1 VKKQSLNQRA
11 MNLLARREHSVAELV
26 KKLSNDFENNDI
38 ITVIN
43 KLTEKNLQNDQR
55 FAENYLRYRS
65 QRGFGYQKIRQELR
79 ERGVDTELIS
89 DALAESDIDWFALA
103 AGVRCKRFGEKEPE
117 DYKERAKQQR
127 FLQYRGFTH
136 EQITESFN
144 KYYEK

>member
-1 VKKQSLNQRA
+1 MRKQSLNERA

-26 KKLSNDFENNDI
+26 TKLGTDFEYDDI
-38 ITVIN
+38 ILVIN
-43 KLTEKNLQNDQR
+43 KLTMANLQSDER

-65 QRGFGYQKIRQELR
+65 QRGFGYQKIRQELK
-79 ERGVDTELIS
+79 ERGVDAELIS
-89 DALAESDIDWFALA
+89 NALAESDIDWFTLA
-103 AGVRCKRFGEKEPE
+103 AGVRCKRFGEQEPE
-117 DYKERAKQQR
+117 DYKDRAKQQR